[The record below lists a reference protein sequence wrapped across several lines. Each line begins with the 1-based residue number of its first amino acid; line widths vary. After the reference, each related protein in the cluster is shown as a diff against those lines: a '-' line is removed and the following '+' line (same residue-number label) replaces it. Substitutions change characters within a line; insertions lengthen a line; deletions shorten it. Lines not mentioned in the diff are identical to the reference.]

1 MQPIRPDAV
10 PPPPTKPSDRTRSRA
25 QSREDAVVIPLRSRR
40 RAGRSLT
47 ARERRAL
54 ELTANGL
61 EVGEIAKVLS
71 AEEATFVS
79 GETVKSYQQAG
90 RAKLEARSIVHAV
103 AIALRSRLIQL
114 DGRS

>member
-10 PPPPTKPSDRTRSRA
+10 SPPVAEFGGRPRGRA
-25 QSREDAVVIPLRSRR
+25 HVRQDAVVIPLRSRR
-40 RAGRSLT
+40 LAPRSLT

-61 EVGEIAKVLS
+61 EVREIAKLMS

-79 GETVKSYQQAG
+79 AETVKSYQQAG
-90 RAKLEARSIVHAV
+90 RAKLEARSVVHAV
-103 AIALRSRLIQL
+103 AIALRRRLIQL
-114 DGRS
+114 DG

>member
-1 MQPIRPDAV
+1 MQPVRPDAI
-10 PPPPTKPSDRTRSRA
+10 PPPATELSGRSGLRA
-25 QSREDAVVIPLRSRR
+25 QAREDAVVIPFRSRGWSAR
-40 RAGRSLT
+40 PLT

-61 EVGEIAKVLS
+61 EVGEIAKLMS

-103 AIALRSRLIQL
+103 GIALRRRLIQL
-114 DGRS
+114 DG